1 MCSGEQ
7 DYGDDMMID
16 ADAHEEKETIIDIEK
31 NIEKNKKIN
40 KNDKNKNFNTE
51 KTIFLSD
58 EELEKKEKVA
68 KLSDK
73 LLNYSIVLSRSC
85 GVVGGRSVTVPEG
98 KLSW

>member
-1 MCSGEQ
+1 
-7 DYGDDMMID
+7 MIID
-16 ADAHEEKETIIDIEK
+16 VDTHEEKEMIIDIEK
-31 NIEKNKKIN
+31 NIEKNVEKN
-40 KNDKNKNFNTE
+40 KNKNNKNKNFNTE
-51 KTIFLSD
+51 KSIFLTD

-73 LLNYSIVLSRSC
+73 LLNYSMVLSRSC